1 MAFRASKYRECRV
14 KLTGG
19 QVIAKALRA
28 YGVRYVAG
36 VPGNGNSGVLEGLN
50 TPGASVPFI
59 RVVNEQ
65 SAVHMA
71 DGYFRACGSAM
82 AVVLPAK
89 TGIFI
94 ASAALSNCLSDSCG
108 VLLVTGDRVSD
119 DTTTGSTSST
129 QPASGWDADSACGGL
144 KRSWK
149 VRAFSEL
156 SQAMHHAFASVLG
169 ARPGPVHLEVPL
181 EIQKHTDHVHSESL
195 QNRLAQVGLQGDP
208 ALFERAASLLASAER
223 PIILAGGGVVAA
235 DATSELKELAEAL
248 LAPVLVAGNGIGAI
262 PDDHDLN
269 AGSVGSA
276 GNGCATALLGKADV
290 IVAVGSRLSDLPDI
304 DGGRWS
310 VSELAGKKL
319 IQIDVARDEIGKC
332 CPVEVGIVADAKS
345 ALADLKSALNGKL
358 KRATGARRQAFIEL
372 MRELRGQWLN
382 AVASKSG
389 AHETLISAP
398 RPFLELRK
406 VLYRDAIAV
415 IGSGALAHIAREHFP
430 VYVPRTFLSPGA
442 SAAGGWAVP
451 AAIGAKLAMPARQV
465 VCVVE
470 DSDFLQSMQEMAV
483 SVMHSIPVVFVV
495 FNQSG
500 PEFVSGAVGSLGV
513 RRTMGEF
520 SLPDGRPYSLAFS
533 EIARS
538 FGLDAWRVEHAS
550 QLEGVFRRA
559 LDSTGPALV
568 EVMVARHETHSP
580 QSPNDVQLHAAQQ
593 ASVA

>member
-1 MAFRASKYRECRV
+1 M

-19 QVIAKALRA
+19 QVIARALRA

-50 TPGASVPFI
+50 TPGASIPFI

-89 TGIFI
+89 TGIFT

-119 DTTTGSTSST
+119 DTTASSTSST
-129 QPASGWDADSACGGL
+129 RPVSAWDADSACGGL

-156 SQAMHHAFASVLG
+156 SEAMHQAFASVLG
-169 ARPGPVHLEVPL
+169 AGPGPVHLEVPL
-181 EIQKHTDHVHSESL
+181 EIQKHTDHVRSESL
-195 QNRLAQVGLQGDP
+195 QNRLAPGGLRGDP
-208 ALFERAASLLASAER
+208 ALFERAASLLAGAER
-223 PIILAGGGVVAA
+223 PVILAGGAVVAS
-235 DATSELKELAEAL
+235 DAASELKELAEAL
-248 LAPVLVAGNGIGAI
+248 SAPVLVAGNGIGAI

-269 AGSVGSA
+269 AGTVGSVGSA
-276 GNGCATALLGKADV
+276 CGTALLGKADV
-290 IVAVGSRLSDLPDI
+290 IVAVGSRLSDLSDVS
-304 DGGRWS
+304 GSGCS
-310 VSELAGKKL
+310 LSELAGKKL
-319 IQIDVARDEIGKC
+319 IQIDVDRNEIGKRY
-332 CPVEVGIVADAKS
+332 PVEVGIVADAKS
-345 ALADLKSALNGKL
+345 ALVDLKSALNGKL
-358 KRATGARRQAFIEL
+358 KRATGARKQPFIEL
-372 MRELRGQWLN
+372 MRELRGQWRN

-389 AHETLISAP
+389 AHETLIRAP

-415 IGSGALAHIAREHFP
+415 IGSGALTQIAREHFP

-442 SAAGGWAVP
+442 SVAGGWAVP

-483 SVMHSIPVVFVV
+483 SVMHSIPVVFIV

-513 RRTMGEF
+513 RRSMGEF

-538 FGLDAWRVEHAS
+538 FGLEAWRVEHAS

-568 EVMVARHETHSP
+568 EVMVARHEINSSA
-580 QSPNDVQLHAAQQ
+580 SPNDVQLHAKQQ
-593 ASVA
+593 ATVT

>member
-50 TPGASVPFI
+50 TPGASIPFI

-89 TGIFI
+89 TGIFT

-108 VLLVTGDRVSD
+108 VLLLTGDRVSD
-119 DTTTGSTSST
+119 DTPAGSTGSTRPGSR
-129 QPASGWDADSACGGL
+129 WDADSACGGL

-156 SQAMHHAFASVLG
+156 SQAMHQAFASVLG
-169 ARPGPVHLEVPL
+169 ARPGPVYLEVPL
-181 EIQKHTDHVHSESL
+181 EIQKYADHVRSESL
-195 QNRLAQVGLQGDP
+195 QNRLVQGGLRGDP
-208 ALFERAASLLASAER
+208 TLFERAASLLASAER
-223 PIILAGGGVVAA
+223 PVILAGGGVVAA

-248 LAPVLVAGNGIGAI
+248 SAPVLVAGNGIGAI
-262 PDDHDLN
+262 ADDHDLN
-269 AGSVGSA
+269 AGSVGSVGSA
-276 GNGCATALLGKADV
+276 CGAVLLGKADV
-290 IVAVGSRLSDLPDI
+290 IVAVGSRLSDLSNVN
-304 DGGRWS
+304 DGES
-310 VSELAGKKL
+310 SLSELTGKKL
-319 IQIDVARDEIGKC
+319 IQIDVERNEIGKRY
-332 CPVEVGIVADAKS
+332 PVEVGIVADAKS
-345 ALADLKSALNGKL
+345 ALVDLTSALNGKL
-358 KRATGARRQAFIEL
+358 KRGTGARKQVFIEL
-372 MRELRGQWLN
+372 MRELRREWRN

-389 AHETLISAP
+389 AHETLIRAP

-415 IGSGALAHIAREHFP
+415 VGSGALTQIARQHFA

-442 SAAGGWAVP
+442 SVAGGWAVP

-513 RRTMGEF
+513 RRSMGEF

-568 EVMVARHETHSP
+568 EVMVARHETNSSE
-580 QSPNDVQLHAAQQ
+580 SPNDVQLPAKQQ
-593 ASVA
+593 ANVA